1 MAYPTV
7 DAPYGLKPI
16 NLIGGQVFAGS
27 TRNLPI
33 QYGYAQN
40 IMYGDFVSLNR
51 GFVTR
56 TAISTSSFTSTA
68 LPIGIFLGC
77 SFTNPTTKQKQFS
90 QYWPTG
96 TQAGDAVAIVTD
108 DPDTVFKAVMVTS
121 GTTIGSAASALVGQN
136 VGYVDNNSS
145 GATAYASGNSNN
157 GVLVPT
163 VTPPAGPATTST
175 LPLRIVGL
183 VPDTAVSQSYTGSSS
198 SQTITLTTALA
209 STSAVVVG
217 SEVGYLSSNGTYIS
231 TGSYV
236 NSVTNTTTIVMN
248 NTIAVPG
255 SVVAIPAGSTIVFTQ
270 YPEVLVKFNQAQHE
284 YYSATAMA

>member
-7 DAPYGLKPI
+7 DKPYGLQPV

-27 TRNLPI
+27 TRSLPI
-33 QYGYAQN
+33 QYGYATN
-40 IMYGDFVSLNR
+40 MFYGDFVSLNR

-56 TAISTSSFTSTA
+56 TAISTASFTSTA
-68 LPIGIFLGC
+68 LPVGIFLGV
-77 SFTNPTTKQKQFS
+77 SYTNPQTKQKQFA
-90 QYWPTG
+90 QYWPAG
-96 TQAGDAVAIVTD
+96 TQAGDAMAIIAD
-108 DPDTVFKAVMVTS
+108 DPDTVFKVVAVTS
-121 GTTIGSAASALVGQN
+121 GTTVGSVASALVGQN
-136 VGYVDNNSS
+136 AGYVDNGGN
-145 GATAYASGNSNN
+145 ANTGNSLNAL
-157 GVLVPT
+157 LVPT

-175 LPLRIVGL
+175 LPLRIVGV
-183 VPDTAVSQSYTGSSS
+183 VPDTAVTQSYTGSSS
-198 SQTITLTTALA
+198 TQTITLTTPLA
-209 STSAVVVG
+209 STSAIVVG
-217 SEVGYLSSNGTYIS
+217 SEVGYIASNGQYIG

-236 NSVTNTTTIVMN
+236 NSVTNTTTVVMN